1 VVVKPSAI
9 YLRAN
14 SGSIYIMGDPFT
26 LINDWLIDLL
36 VGFGLELSFV
46 KIALKFLGAAVMG
59 TVAMLLML
67 FTIWLERKIIARI
80 QDRLGPNRVG
90 PYGVFQT
97 VADLLKLLTK
107 EILIPSGADR
117 IIFIIAPFLVVMS
130 VVGLWAV
137 VPFAPTLFGT
147 DIHVGVLYIVSIG
160 SIGTLGIM
168 MAGLS
173 SNNKYALLGAFRT
186 VAMMLSYAVP
196 MILTLLVP
204 TLLAGSMGFVQIVQA
219 QGSMWFGVYAPIA
232 MLIFFISSVAEVGRA
247 PFDLL
252 EADSEIVAGF
262 HIEYSGLAFGM
273 FFVAEFLHAFT
284 ISALTATLFLG
295 GWQGPGA
302 EAAPIL
308 GFIYFLIK
316 TSVVYFVVIWF
327 RGTFPRVRIDQLN
340 TLNWK
345 FLVPLALAVV
355 VVAAVVDKIAI
366 EQGISRL
373 LLHLAGNAVLIGLTL
388 VSLRA
393 YSRALQAKA
402 DAIRTQIVKPPQAVG
417 GGD

>member
-1 VVVKPSAI
+1 
-9 YLRAN
+9 
-14 SGSIYIMGDPFT
+14 MGDPFT
-26 LINDWLIDLL
+26 LINEWLVDLL
-36 VGFGLELSFV
+36 VGLGLELSFV
-46 KIALKFLGAAVMG
+46 TTLLKFLGAAIMG
-59 TVAMLLML
+59 TIAMVLML

-90 PYGVFQT
+90 PYGLFQT
-97 VADLLKLLTK
+97 VADLLKLLGK
-107 EILIPSGADR
+107 EVLIPSGADR
-117 IIFIIAPFLVVMS
+117 FVFIIAPFLVVMS
-130 VVGLWAV
+130 VVSLWAV

-147 DIHVGVLYIVSIG
+147 DINVGVLYTVSIG

-196 MILTLLVP
+196 MILALLVP
-204 TLLAGSMGFVQIVQA
+204 TLLASSMGLVEIVKA
-219 QGSMWFGVYAPIA
+219 QGSIWFVFLAPIA

-284 ISALTATLFLG
+284 ISALTTTLFLG

-302 EAAPIL
+302 ETYPIL

-316 TSVVYFVVIWF
+316 TSFVYFIVIWF

-340 TLNWK
+340 NLNWK
-345 FLVPLALAVV
+345 FLVPLALATVI
-355 VVAAVVDKIAI
+355 VAAVVDKIAI
-366 EQGISRL
+366 EQGISRI
-373 LLHLAGNAVLIGLTL
+373 LLHLAGNGVLFVFTL
-388 VSLRA
+388 ISLRA
-393 YSRALQAKA
+393 YSRAIRAKVEK
-402 DAIRTQIVKPPQAVG
+402 IQMQIVKPPQTTRVG
-417 GGD
+417 E